1 MINERER
8 TESQSPSQRLSQLQV
23 EEVFTRYPELRPE
36 VVHTTCLATVG
47 KTFIARR
54 DAPPISLRASWTR
67 HCYRRADVA
76 VHSAKDLPY
85 PLDPRLEVIALYAAF
100 DTTDSLVSRDHLT
113 LDRLPAGSTV
123 GTSSPLRRKGLL
135 ALRPDLVIR
144 GIRGCIEDRVQ
155 QVRDGR
161 LDAAIVATC
170 ALKRLGMTDEIS
182 EVLPLPPIPCRGF
195 WLLRRARA

>member
-1 MINERER
+1 MKEKELKVIARA
-8 TESQSPSQRLSQLQV
+8 SRLSQLQV
-23 EEVFTRYPELRPE
+23 EEVFAHYPELRPE
-36 VVHTTCLATVG
+36 VVLTTSFG
-47 KTFIARR
+47 DRR
-54 DAPPISLRASWTR
+54 QDISLLDGDAPADIFTRELDEALLRGD
-67 HCYRRADVA
+67 ADVA

-85 PLDPRLEVIALYAAF
+85 PLDSRLEVIALYAAF

-144 GIRGCIEDRVQ
+144 GIRGCIEDRVR

-161 LDAAIVATC
+161 LDAARTTVPSAD
-170 ALKRLGMTDEIS
+170 AGS
-182 EVLPLPPIPCRGF
+182 
-195 WLLRRARA
+195 RRADVPTSST